1 VVEIVSRGHGYTVLH
16 SMATDSVSRR
26 GYEGV
31 VVAFN
36 SPVPAR
42 EVSLVHRRGY
52 LKRGI
57 ERALRETIED
67 SLPPGIQRK
76 KSRDLNVLSLM
87 GQFK

>member
-1 VVEIVSRGHGYTVLH
+1 
-16 SMATDSVSRR
+16 MATESIVRR

-31 VVAFN
+31 VLAFN
-36 SPVPAR
+36 PPVPAR
-42 EVSLVHRRGY
+42 EVSLVRRRGQ

-57 ERALRETIED
+57 ERALRETIEN
-67 SLPPGIQRK
+67 SLPPNLQRK